1 MHRSPPFA
9 AILLGLLLAGCVEVE
24 ERLTFEREGTG
35 LYTVSLRWNAD
46 LLARARDS
54 VGERA
59 LKAFEGRP
67 FPLDVG
73 HWRDGLSMLTGI
85 KILRLEEQE
94 DGAGWRKIE
103 AHIAFDR
110 LESLLRWEL
119 LAGRPLSIAAEG
131 GERQARLTME
141 PLRRLPL
148 FDPLREAI
156 EARRAP
162 PPAGPASEARKD
174 PAPLARLGLTQEQ
187 VELLERMLLP
197 HLAKLRFTFT
207 VAPAGR
213 VLATGPMAVEQQPA
227 SARFAWT
234 WADLLAGTSRVLELR
249 WRAGEFDKL
258 PVLEQLPSAP

>member
-1 MHRSPPFA
+1 MAPLA
-9 AILLGLLLAGCVEVE
+9 AALVTLLLAGCVEVE
-24 ERLTFEREGTG
+24 ERLQLEREGNG
-35 LYTVSLRWNAD
+35 LYTLSLRWNAD
-46 LLARARDS
+46 LLARVRDT

-59 LKAFEGRP
+59 LAAFEGRP

-73 HWRDGLSMLTGI
+73 HWRDGLAMLPGL
-85 KILRLEEQE
+85 KIQRLEEQE

-103 AHIAFDR
+103 ALVAFDR

-148 FDPLREAI
+148 LDPLREAL

-162 PPAGPASEARKD
+162 PPAGPPSEARRD
-174 PAPLARLGLTQEQ
+174 PAPLARLGLTDEQ
-187 VELLERMLLP
+187 VQLVERMLAP
-197 HLAKLRFTFT
+197 HLDKLRLSFT

-213 VLATGPMAVEQQPA
+213 VLATGPNVVEEQPT

-234 WADLLAGTSRVLELR
+234 WADLLAGKPRTLELR
-249 WRAGEFDKL
+249 WRAGEFDTL
-258 PVLEQLPSAP
+258 PLLEHVPER

>member
-1 MHRSPPFA
+1 MPRSRPFVA
-9 AILLGLLLAGCVEVE
+9 ALLGLLLAGCVEVE
-24 ERLTFEREGTG
+24 ERLTFEREGNG
-35 LYTVSLRWNAD
+35 LYAVTLRWNAD
-46 LLARARDS
+46 LLARVRDS

-59 LKAFEGRP
+59 LQAFEGRP

-73 HWRDGLSMLTGI
+73 HWRDGLAMLTGL
-85 KILRLEEQE
+85 KILHLKEQE

-103 AHIAFDR
+103 VQIAFDR

-141 PLRRLPL
+141 PLRSLPL
-148 FDPLREAI
+148 LDPLREAM

-174 PAPLARLGLTQEQ
+174 PAPLARLGLTNEQ
-187 VELLERMLLP
+187 IELVERMLAP
-197 HLAKLRFTFT
+197 HLAKLRLTFV

-213 VLATGPMAVEQQPA
+213 VLATGPMAVEEQPA

-234 WADLLAGTSRVLELR
+234 WVDLLAGKPRALELR
-249 WRAGEFDKL
+249 WRAGEFDKI
-258 PVLEQLPSAP
+258 PVLEQLSSAP